1 MAFRQGWFFHRG
13 TTMKIRATALITLVV
28 ALLAYAAPSARA
40 QGHTIRGKVRNSSG
54 VNLPQIT
61 ISLES
66 GNGGLINQTVTNNEG
81 DFSFGGL
88 SDTSYIITISAPDY
102 NPISE
107 RVEFVRNIASQ
118 DPGETRTVEISLVKK
133 TSRSPRAG
141 LVFVQ
146 NVPKPAR
153 DAFELATKLL
163 GSGRSQEAQAMLES
177 AIKIFPDYC
186 EAHFILAGEL
196 AKQGKLDDAIKHL
209 NEAQRVNPKDDRI
222 WYAFGKTLMQ
232 QHKYSV
238 AARVF
243 AEAANLNPLEP
254 QYPLMQGT
262 ALIDQASAI
271 EASTREATD
280 ARTYFFAEA
289 EKALL
294 RAYERSDKKL
304 TTVHLQLARLYEK
317 KGDRVHAADE
327 LEEYLRKTSDA
338 RNADAIR
345 DAIKKLRS
353 RQ

>member
-1 MAFRQGWFFHRG
+1 
-13 TTMKIRATALITLVV
+13 MKIRATALTTLVI

-40 QGHTIRGKVRNSSG
+40 QGHTIRGKVRSSSG

-88 SDTSYIITISAPDY
+88 GESSYILTVSAPEY
-102 NPISE
+102 NPVSE
-107 RVEFVRNIASQ
+107 RVEFVRHISSQ
-118 DPGETRTVEISLVKK
+118 DPGETRTVEISLVRK

-141 LVFVQ
+141 LLFVQ

-153 DAFELATKLL
+153 DAFEQATKLIEN
-163 GSGRSQEAQAMLES
+163 GRAQEAQTALES
-177 AIKIFPDYC
+177 AIRTFPDYC
-186 EAHFILAGEL
+186 DAHFVLAGEL
-196 AKQGKLDDAIKHL
+196 AKQGKLDEAIKHL

-222 WYAFGKTLMQ
+222 WYAFGKALMQ

-262 ALIDQASAI
+262 ALIDQADEIDAT
-271 EASTREATD
+271 TREATD
-280 ARTYFFAEA
+280 ARAYFFTEA
-289 EKALL
+289 EKVLL
-294 RAYERSDKKL
+294 KAYERSDKKL
-304 TTVHLQLARLYEK
+304 TAVHLQLARLYEK
-317 KGDRVHAADE
+317 RGDRSRAAGE
-327 LEEYLRKTSDA
+327 LEEYLRKTPDA

>member
-1 MAFRQGWFFHRG
+1 M
-13 TTMKIRATALITLVV
+13 TNRATALTILVI

-40 QGHTIRGKVRNSSG
+40 QGHTIRGKVRSSSG
-54 VNLPQIT
+54 INLPQIT

-81 DFSFGGL
+81 DFTFGGL
-88 SDTSYIITISAPDY
+88 SESSYILTVSAPEY

-107 RVEFVRNIASQ
+107 RVEFVRHISSQ
-118 DPGETRTVEISLVKK
+118 DPGETRTIEISLVKK

-141 LVFVQ
+141 LLFVQ

-153 DAFELATKLL
+153 EAFEQATKLL
-163 GSGRSQEAQAMLES
+163 ESGRAQEAQTALES
-177 AIKIFPDYC
+177 AISIFPDYC
-186 EAHFILAGEL
+186 DAHFVLAGEL

-222 WYAFGKTLMQ
+222 WYAFGKALMQ

-243 AEAANLNPLEP
+243 AEAANLNPLDP

-262 ALIDQASAI
+262 ALIDQAGAI
-271 EASTREATD
+271 DATTREATD
-280 ARTYFFAEA
+280 ARAYFFTEA
-289 EKALL
+289 EKVLL

-304 TTVHLQLARLYEK
+304 TAVHLQLARLYEK
-317 KGDRVHAADE
+317 RGDRSRAAGE
-327 LEEYLRKTSDA
+327 LEEYLRQTPDA

>member
-1 MAFRQGWFFHRG
+1 
-13 TTMKIRATALITLVV
+13 MKIRATVLATLAI
-28 ALLAYAAPSARA
+28 ALLVCAASIAHA

-54 VNLPQIT
+54 VNMPQIT

-81 DFSFGGL
+81 DFFFGGL
-88 SDTSYIITISAPDY
+88 GDTSYVITISTADY

-107 RVEFVRNIASQ
+107 RVEFVRNIGPQ
-118 DPGETRTVEISLVKK
+118 DPGETRTVEITLVGKGY
-133 TSRSPRAG
+133 RSPRAG
-141 LVFVQ
+141 FTFVQ
-146 NVPKPAR
+146 NVPKPALN
-153 DAFELATKLL
+153 AFEQATKLL
-163 GSGRSQEAQAMLES
+163 GSGRTQEALTALES
-177 AIKIFPDYC
+177 AIRIFPDYC
-186 EAHFILAGEL
+186 DAHFLLAIEL
-196 AKQGKLDDAIKHL
+196 TKQGKLDDAIKHL

-222 WYAFGKTLMQ
+222 WYAFGKALMQ
-232 QHKYSV
+232 QRKYAV

-271 EASTREATD
+271 DAKTQQATD
-280 ARTYFFAEA
+280 ARAYFFAEA

-304 TTVHLQLARLYEK
+304 AAVHLQLARLYEK
-317 KGDRVHAADE
+317 RGDRVRAADE
-327 LEEYLRKTSDA
+327 LEQYLRKTSDA
-338 RNADAIR
+338 KNADAIR
-345 DAIKKLRS
+345 EAIKKLRS

>member
-1 MAFRQGWFFHRG
+1 
-13 TTMKIRATALITLVV
+13 MKIRVTILTAI
-28 ALLAYAAPSARA
+28 ALTVLASAAPVVRA
-40 QGHTIRGKVRNSSG
+40 QGHIIRGKVRNSSG

-88 SDTSYIITISAPDY
+88 SDTSYIITVSAPDY

-107 RVEFVRNIASQ
+107 RVEFVRHIAPQ
-118 DPGETRTVEISLVKK
+118 DPGETRTVEITLIQKN
-133 TSRSPRAG
+133 SRLPRAG
-141 LVFVQ
+141 LIFVQ
-146 NVPKPAR
+146 NVPKSAR
-153 DAFELATKLL
+153 DAFEQAMRLL
-163 GSGRSQEAQAMLES
+163 DSGRTQEAQTALES
-177 AIKIFPDYC
+177 AITIFPDYC
-186 EAHFILAGEL
+186 DAHFVLASEL

-222 WYAFGKTLMQ
+222 WYAFGKALMQ
-232 QHKYSV
+232 QRKYAV

-271 EASTREATD
+271 DATRREATD
-280 ARTYFFAEA
+280 ARAYFFAEA

-304 TTVHLQLARLYEK
+304 AAVHLQLARLYEK
-317 KGDRVHAADE
+317 RGDRVRAADE
-327 LEEYLRKTSDA
+327 LEQFLRQSPDA
-338 RNADAIR
+338 KNADAIR
-345 DAIKKLRS
+345 EAIKTLRS